1 VNEKVKGRVKKFMHK
16 NNIKQVQVETVKII
30 RETEKIIESLIE
42 IENKIKLEDS
52 NEDKTL
58 SYKHLIK
65 HQEMLKNEKKKLDNL
80 EYVVAV
86 VGTMKAGKSMT
97 INAIVGQ
104 EILPS
109 REFPMTT
116 LPTLITH
123 KPKQEKPILSLKNI
137 KPFEKLVKEIKEK
150 IETSKTSEQRD
161 LNSLIGQI
169 KNSEISFKNSYEGQ
183 EQIESFLKQI
193 NDLMRIAKDF
203 DIEPPYND
211 FTDVD
216 DLPRIE
222 VEFYHLSKEE
232 NSSNA
237 KLTLLDTPGPDEF
250 KHSTLLK
257 EIFKNQLQRASA
269 VMLLVDYT
277 KMNSQSDVEV
287 KEQVKEVANMI
298 GKQHLFVLLNKFD
311 QRKRSDDV
319 EEKKGEAKRLIAE
332 DVLKGQIDTNNI
344 YPISAKSAFYANF
357 GLRELDKN
365 GKIDISLNWIDD
377 FGVTLMGEDWEDDID
392 DISRVQK
399 KCEKTWEKSFFE
411 EPLENI
417 IATIHSDALFLSL
430 KSPLDKLEN
439 LLREY
444 SNAFK
449 TRKHAYLK
457 ELSEL
462 KNIIESLKEDITEVT
477 EISENIE
484 KSIEKKIVTIKSKI
498 EKESTDI
505 IEKIKVAVEKKLEAN
520 IESRNKEE
528 KDRKNEGHKVDDG
541 SLWHKELWS
550 GGLLDFINKKD
561 KSEDT
566 DFDKLIKEGKLTYRN
581 KNEAEKVIDEIN
593 NLLVWILESSSKT
606 MEQNVNENII
616 ELSHKI
622 DNEISNKLG
631 NLLIEIEQKLSE
643 EGDSLVI
650 DLPKLNID
658 FDVDS
663 QAALSASIKAEE
675 ETYTAK
681 GDGLINGALNWLNS
695 NWGTEEKTR
704 DIFVIEKDEIL
715 KNISDMFK
723 DIQKSEMNNLNKKFD
738 DMIKQPIEN
747 RLQLLTREI
756 EGYRAEQIEIL
767 KEKEKS
773 DKESLEE
780 ELQFTEKY
788 QKKISKL
795 DSRVK
800 TSINILGTNNE

>member
-1 VNEKVKGRVKKFMHK
+1 MHNE
-16 NNIKQVQVETVKII
+16 NIKKVQTETVKII
-30 RETEKIIESLIE
+30 TETEKIIDSLIDKE
-42 IENKIKLEDS
+42 STKSNKNDK
-52 NEDKTL
+52 KTL
-58 SYKHLIK
+58 SLENLTEHKEILV
-65 HQEMLKNEKKKLDNL
+65 NEKQKLDNL

-104 EILPS
+104 EVLPS

-123 KPKQEKPILSLKNI
+123 KPKQEKPILNLKNI
-137 KPFEKLVKEIKEK
+137 EPFEKLVKEIKEK

-161 LNSLIGQI
+161 LNSLIEEI
-169 KNSEISFKNSYEGQ
+169 KNSKISFKKTYEGQ
-183 EQIESFLKQI
+183 VQIESFLKQI

-203 DIEPPYND
+203 DIEPPYSD

-222 VEFYHLSKEE
+222 VEFYHLAKKE

-250 KHSTLLK
+250 RHSILLK

-287 KEQVKEVANMI
+287 KEQVKDVANMI

-319 EEKKGEAKRLIAE
+319 EEKKEEAKRLIAE
-332 DVLKGQIDTNNI
+332 DILKSQIDKNNI

-357 GLRELDKN
+357 GLRELAKN
-365 GKIDISLNWIDD
+365 GKIDTSLNWIDD

-392 DISRVQK
+392 DTERVQK

-417 IATIHSDALFLSL
+417 ISTIHSDALFLSL

-449 TRKHAYLK
+449 TRKNAYQK

-462 KNIIESLKEDITEVT
+462 KNIIKSLKEDINKVT
-477 EISENIE
+477 EISGNIKE
-484 KSIEKKIVTIKSKI
+484 SIKERIVSIKSKI
-498 EKESTDI
+498 EKESKDI
-505 IEKIKVAVEKKLEAN
+505 IETIELRVKKELEASVEN
-520 IESRNKEE
+520 KKKEE
-528 KDRKNEGHKVDDG
+528 KDRKNEGHKVDN
-541 SLWHKELWS
+541 SSILHKEVWT
-550 GGLLDFINKKD
+550 GGLFEFLNKKD
-561 KSEDT
+561 KSKDT
-566 DFDKLIKEGKLTYRN
+566 DIDNLIKEGKLTCRN
-581 KNEAEKVIDEIN
+581 KNEAEKVINEIN
-593 NLLVWILESSSKT
+593 KLFVQILDSSSNA
-606 MEQNVNENII
+606 MEQNINENIHK
-616 ELSHKI
+616 LSDSI
-622 DNEISNKLG
+622 DDDIRNKLG
-631 NLLIEIEQKLSE
+631 NLVTKIEQKLSE
-643 EGDSLVI
+643 EGDSLEI
-650 DLPKLNID
+650 DLPRLHID

-663 QAALSASIKAEE
+663 QATLSASIKAEKKP
-675 ETYTAK
+675 YTAK

-704 DIFVIEKDEIL
+704 DIFVIEKDEIIKKIEESL
-715 KNISDMFK
+715 EK
-723 DIQKSEMNNLNKKFD
+723 IQKLEMGKLSRRFD
-738 DMIKQPIEN
+738 DTIKKPIEN
-747 RLQLLTREI
+747 KLQFLTKEI
-756 EGYRAEQIEIL
+756 EGYRAEQLEVL
-767 KEKEKS
+767 NEREECEQ
-773 DKESLEE
+773 ESLKDKV
-780 ELQFTEKY
+780 QFTEKY
-788 QKKISKL
+788 QKKIIKL
-795 DSRVK
+795 DYRVK
-800 TSINILGTNNE
+800 ISKNILKEHNE